1 MFAIKDQDNRREGA
15 RGLTRNHG
23 GVARRLRHA
32 AAGAVCAAAVALP
45 LIGAVSAQ
53 AATSANPTYTTL
65 KLVNGWTG
73 YGGTASPA
81 ARNISGIV
89 HLEGAMYTNGTN
101 DAAFTLPVGDWPA
114 EAIYVPVDLCDG
126 TNGRL
131 DITALGQVFVEAE
144 GGNWAN
150 AQCFTSLDGAS
161 FAR

>member
-1 MFAIKDQDNRREGA
+1 VVPEENAWTDAQCLTSLDGVTFAK
-15 RGLTRNHG
+15 
-23 GVARRLRHA
+23 
-32 AAGAVCAAAVALP
+32 
-45 LIGAVSAQ
+45 SASSF
-53 AATSANPTYTTL
+53 TPVT
-65 KLVNGWTG
+65 LVNGWTG